1 MDSHRTRLVNWL
13 ISNLIAA
20 RYRMCEPIALRILR
34 LQCDRVYLNSKDD
47 PLITIIIATYNR
59 GRILVQRTIPSILD
73 QTYQNFEVVI
83 VGDHCID
90 NTAELISKIRDPR
103 VKFHDL
109 PKRGNYPVDAK
120 NRWFVQGVAP
130 RNKGLELARG
140 RWLAWISD
148 DDIMLPNH
156 FESLLRF
163 AQENNHEFVSASYT
177 FEKNGKV
184 QVQDASSFHPRIGGM
199 QTWLYRSY
207 LKFFT
212 WNIHSWRKDWDRPC
226 DYDLQYR
233 MHRAGVRMG
242 FLNELVAHI
251 PPVEGTSTIGLE
263 AQIALAEK

>member
-1 MDSHRTRLVNWL
+1 MRLVNCL

-20 RYRMCEPIALRILR
+20 RYCLSEPIALRILR
-34 LQCDRVYLNSKDD
+34 LQYDRMYLNSKED

-59 GRILVQRTIPSILD
+59 GEILVQRTIPSILD

-90 NTAELISKIRDPR
+90 NTAELISKIQDPR
-103 VKFHDL
+103 IRFHDL
-109 PKRGNYPVDAK
+109 PKRGNYPIDIK

-130 RNKGLELARG
+130 RNKGLELATG

-163 AQENNHEFVSASYT
+163 AQENNHEFVSAWYT

-184 QVQDASSFHPRIGGM
+184 QVQDASSFRPRIGGM

-207 LKFFT
+207 LKFFK
-212 WNIHSWRKDWDRPC
+212 WNNHSWRKSWDRPC

-242 FLNELVAHI
+242 FLNEVVAHI
-251 PPVEGTSTIGLE
+251 PPVEGTNTIGLE